1 MKQIYFFIIL
11 AAVVLTSSCKSS
23 KYSTKADEKDLAML
37 IKRLN
42 KRGANTDIVADLRD
56 VYSKAYQRGTDRLNR
71 YRYEPAPGKWEKL
84 IPEMQALQR
93 MYETI
98 SQSAYAL
105 RELRPV
111 NFAADIRNAK
121 DSAANDF
128 YNYALQYEN
137 SSERSGLKE
146 AYYAFNKSAGYVA
159 NYKDS
164 RTKMRTVFDAAT
176 VNVLV
181 NPIQY
186 DAFGMSGWSWNNYN
200 NRSQWQQQQ
209 MIRDLGGPNA
219 GNIPARFFS
228 EWDLRRENTAPDLVV
243 DFVWRNIRFDQPLD
257 RTRTYNR
264 SKQIEVG
271 KDTANR
277 PVYQTVNATV
287 FVTERQFNADADLQ
301 IVITDAASRRQQK
314 WEQVPSNFRHS
325 VEYAEYNGD
334 RRALDQND
342 WTLINRNRNQQMPTN
357 EDAFEEMMRRIY
369 NDVVNRVRRA
379 VDW

>member
-1 MKQIYFFIIL
+1 MKPIYSLIIFIT
-11 AAVVLTSSCKSS
+11 VVLASSCKSS
-23 KYSTKADEKDLAML
+23 RNSAKANEKDLAML

-42 KRGANTDIVADLRD
+42 KRGANADIMADLRD
-56 VYSKAYQRGTDRLNR
+56 VYNKAHQRGTDRINR
-71 YRYEPAPGKWEKL
+71 YRFEPSPGKWEKL

-98 SQSAYAL
+98 SQNAYAL

-137 SSERSGLKE
+137 KSERRNLKE
-146 AYYAFNKSAGYVA
+146 AYYAFNKSASYVA

-164 RTKMRTVFDAAT
+164 RTKMCTVFEAAT

-186 DAFGMSGWSWNNYN
+186 DAFGMPSWNWNNYN
-200 NRSQWQQQQ
+200 NRSQWLQQQ
-209 MIRDLGGPNA
+209 MIRDLGGPHTDD
-219 GNIPARFFS
+219 IPARFFS

-243 DFVWRNIRFDQPLD
+243 DFVWRNIRFDQPRD
-257 RTRTYNR
+257 MTRTYNR

-277 PVYQTVNATV
+277 PIYQTVNATV
-287 FVTERQFNADADLQ
+287 FVTEQQFNADADLQ
-301 IVITDAASRRQQK
+301 IVITDAASRRQLN

-342 WTLINRNRNQQMPTN
+342 WTLINRNQQMPTN